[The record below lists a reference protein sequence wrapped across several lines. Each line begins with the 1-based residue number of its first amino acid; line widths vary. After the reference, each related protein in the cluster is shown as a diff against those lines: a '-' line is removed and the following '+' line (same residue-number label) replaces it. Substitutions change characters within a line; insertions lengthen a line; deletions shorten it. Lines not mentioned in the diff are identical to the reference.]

1 MTASPLSPL
10 PAGRGERQLKPP
22 TLAEIQEARKRI
34 EGMALRTPLIPLYAE
49 VSGGA
54 SEIYLKLENLQP
66 IGSFKLRGAGNAV
79 LKAGRDGL
87 AGGIYTASAGNHA
100 QGVAWAARV
109 LGVSCTIIVPEHAP
123 ATKIAAITRLGGKI
137 IKLPYEEWW
146 QVIEQH
152 GRAGMTGRFI
162 HPVADRDVIAGNG
175 TAGLEILEDL
185 PDVDV
190 VIVPYGGGGLS
201 CGIASALKAT
211 KSRAKV
217 FAAEVE
223 TAAPLS
229 ASFKARTPQAV
240 ERKQTFIDGIGAKG
254 VLPEMWPLASTLL
267 AGSLVSSLADVILAL
282 RLVVERNHVV
292 PEGAGA
298 AAVAAALSGRAG
310 GKKVV
315 AVISGGNIEPA
326 VLAKILIGETP

>member
-1 MTASPLSPL
+1 MTASAPSKLT
-10 PAGRGERQLKPP
+10 AP
-22 TLAEIQEARKRI
+22 TLADIQEAQKRI
-34 EGMALRTPLIPLYAE
+34 AGMAFRTPLIPLYAE
-49 VSGGA
+49 GGGPGA
-54 SEIYLKLENLQP
+54 EIYLKLENLQP

-79 LKAGRDGL
+79 LKAGRDQLG
-87 AGGIYTASAGNHA
+87 GGIYTASAGNHA

-109 LGVSCTIIVPEHAP
+109 LGVPCVIIVPDHAP
-123 ATKIAAITRLGGKI
+123 ETKLSAIRRLGGKI

-152 GRAGMTGRFI
+152 GRPGMSGRFI

-201 CGIASALKAT
+201 CGIAAALRAM

-223 TAAPLS
+223 TAAPLQ
-229 ASFKARTPQAV
+229 ASFKARAPQTV
-240 ERKQTFIDGIGAKG
+240 ERKQTFIDGIGGKG

-267 AGSLVSSLADVILAL
+267 AGSLVSSLEDVILAL

-292 PEGAGA
+292 AEGAGA

-315 AVISGGNIEPA
+315 AVISGGNIEPSI
-326 VLAKILIGETP
+326 LAKILLGETP